1 VVANRNSSN
10 NKKGTSEVKHSV
22 GRPSVV
28 VTTGGRGVVAHAGA
42 RLLCELADGLGL
54 TEGLSAAMAPT
65 KKRRRGHD
73 RGRVLT
79 DLAVAIADGAT
90 AISDLRVLGDQP
102 DLFGLVASAATAW
115 RALGAVDEDALTRIA
130 TARAQAR
137 AAAWSAGAD
146 PGFYVIDIDGVL
158 IEADSDK
165 QHAAPTYKHGF
176 GLYPLLAFLDATR
189 EALAGLLRPGNAG
202 SGTAADHLTVLD
214 AALAQ
219 LPVDPARREVIC
231 RTDAG
236 GTSHELAAGCRQR
249 HVRFIGGVRLS
260 AQLAETVL
268 SLPRSRWQPT
278 ISADGSEI
286 RETGEVAELT
296 DLVELSGW
304 PAHTR
309 MLVRRE
315 QPHPGAQLRFTD
327 LDGYR
332 YQLFVTD
339 LPDADLGYLEALYRG
354 RGRMECAIRDAKDT
368 GLANL
373 PSHDFAI
380 NTAWLTLVLIAT
392 DLLAWAKA
400 LCLDGELAAAEP
412 KRIRYTLLHTAGVLV
427 RSARRTTLRL
437 AAGWPWADQLL
448 AAFTRL
454 PGWAPTPG

>member
-1 VVANRNSSN
+1 MKTTA
-10 NKKGTSEVKHSV
+10 
-22 GRPSVV
+22 GRPGLV
-28 VTTGGRGVVAHAGA
+28 VTTGGRGVVAHAGT

-79 DLAVAIADGAT
+79 DLAVAIGDGAT
-90 AISDLRVLGDQP
+90 AISDLRVLADQP
-102 DLFGLVASAATAW
+102 DLFGQVASVATAW
-115 RALGAVDEDALTRIA
+115 RTLEAVDTDALARIQ
-130 TARAQAR
+130 TARAAAR
-137 AAAWSAGAD
+137 AAAWATGAD
-146 PGFYVIDIDGVL
+146 PGWYVIDIDGVL

-165 QHAAPTYKHGF
+165 HYAAPTYKRGF
-176 GLYPLLAFLDATR
+176 GFYPLLAVLDATG

-202 SGTAADHLTVLD
+202 SGTAGDHLSVLE

-219 LPVDPARREVIC
+219 LPVDPAHQQVIC

-236 GTSHELAAGCRQR
+236 GTSHELAAACRSR
-249 HVRFIGGVRLS
+249 GVRFIGGVPMPAAR
-260 AQLAETVL
+260 AEVILA
-268 SLPRSRWQPT
+268 LPRSRWQST
-278 ISADGSEI
+278 ISADASEV
-286 RETGEVAELT
+286 RDTGEVAEIT
-296 DLVELSGW
+296 DLVSLSGW
-304 PAHTR
+304 PPGTR

-339 LPDADLGYLEALYRG
+339 LPDADLAYLEALYRG
-354 RGRMECAIRDAKDT
+354 RGRMECAIRDLKDT

-380 NTAWLTLVLIAT
+380 TNAWLMVVLIAA
-392 DLLAWAKA
+392 DLLAWTKT
-400 LCLDGELAAAEP
+400 LCLDGALASAEP
-412 KRIRYTLLHTAGVLV
+412 KRLRYTLLHTAGVLV

-437 AAGWPWADQLL
+437 GANWPWAIDLL
-448 AAFTRL
+448 TAFTRL
-454 PGWAPTPG
+454 PGWVAVPG